1 MDAALAEQ
9 LERLADWMIGGAGV
23 LCALVALRAA
33 SGGSWPVR
41 LILGPVAVG
50 SVLAAFFALLI
61 VRPPIAWQGTVAPQ
75 VPDERPTAGSTAEQ
89 AREGEPGGGAVAA
102 APRERGP
109 EPDARTASPAKDGA
123 VTGTE
128 PVTGRPE
135 GAEGRTLLYA
145 TDRGRADRDGQAGY
159 GSQPGGRLELGRV
172 QVRQPRR
179 SAMARAISAGKDAAT
194 SDAGG
199 GEAGLVAPGAIA
211 PLDAGAWR
219 EELARLMSP
228 DMGARERHAV
238 VVVHGFD
245 TAFEDAAARGSRLAE
260 RVRRGLPVIVYS
272 WPSGSR
278 IASYS
283 LDRDNSARAAP
294 FLGETVISAAGS
306 GGAEVVSL
314 AGFGLGC
321 RTLLEALGELAK
333 AASGGATLG
342 EVVLVAP
349 DLEAGDLARR
359 LAPLKG
365 VARGITIYA
374 DGGDHSL
381 DISRRF
387 NGGVLPGGG
396 VSDSGPL
403 VLEGVT
409 TIDATGAADDAVVK
423 DIALLLSGERDPGGR
438 RLEKLSAK
446 TAAGDAA
453 YWRFTS
459 GR

>member
-50 SVLAAFFALLI
+50 SVLAAFFVFLVLRPPLASPGASAPQLSER
-61 VRPPIAWQGTVAPQ
+61 VRPPVRTGVWA
-75 VPDERPTAGSTAEQ
+75 DS
-89 AREGEPGGGAVAA
+89 GEAVAA
-102 APRERGP
+102 ASREPAP
-109 EPDARTASPAKDGA
+109 EPDAAAAADPRLDSSTETAPSKTQSEA
-123 VTGTE
+123 
-128 PVTGRPE
+128 
-135 GAEGRTLLYA
+135 AEGPLLLYA
-145 TDRGRADRDGQAGY
+145 TDRARADRDGRSGY

-172 QVRQPRR
+172 QVIPPRR
-179 SAMARAISAGKDAAT
+179 SAMARAVSAGKGAAT

-199 GEAGLVAPGAIA
+199 GEAAVAAPGAIA
-211 PLDAGAWR
+211 PLDAAAWR
-219 EELARLMSP
+219 GELARLMAP
-228 DMGARERHAV
+228 DNGIRKRQAV
-238 VVVHGFD
+238 IVVHGFD

-278 IASYS
+278 VPSYS
-283 LDRDNSARAAP
+283 LDRDNAGRATP
-294 FLGETVISAAGS
+294 FLAETVISAAGP

-321 RTLLEALGELAK
+321 RTLLDALGLLAK
-333 AASGGATLG
+333 AQSSGAALG

-359 LAPLKG
+359 LAQLKG

-374 DGGDHSL
+374 DGGDRSL

-396 VSDSGPL
+396 VSEGGPL

-438 RLEKLSAK
+438 RLEKSSAK
-446 TAAGDAA
+446 TASDDAT
-453 YWRFTS
+453 YWRIPS
-459 GR
+459 SR